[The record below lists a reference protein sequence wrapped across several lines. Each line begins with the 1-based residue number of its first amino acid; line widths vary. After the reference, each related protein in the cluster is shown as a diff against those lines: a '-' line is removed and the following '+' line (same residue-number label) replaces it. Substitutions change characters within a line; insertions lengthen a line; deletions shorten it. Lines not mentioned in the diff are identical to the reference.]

1 LSERSRGSEPE
12 HNGELASTGQ
22 GVSERYGS
30 TATATPLI
38 TIRFREKA
46 MIEYK
51 NNPNNNII
59 EIIIEGK
66 ITEEDFDQ
74 VVAQLKVDIAK
85 HGKLRILEEL
95 RHFEGIDPQAL
106 WKDIRFGFAHLNDF
120 THAALVADT
129 KWLRTLAE
137 AFNSVL
143 SVKVKAFEPSQIDEA
158 RNWLSNT

>member
-1 LSERSRGSEPE
+1 
-12 HNGELASTGQ
+12 
-22 GVSERYGS
+22 
-30 TATATPLI
+30 
-38 TIRFREKA
+38 

-51 NNPNNNII
+51 NNPNNNIV

-74 VVAQLKVDIAK
+74 VDTQLKVDIAK

-95 RHFEGIDPQAL
+95 RHFEGIDPHAL

-143 SVKVKAFEPSQIDEA
+143 SIKVKAFEPSQIDEA
-158 RNWLSNT
+158 RNWLSNM